1 VTGVRGAARDNTI
14 EAWREYSYLMQDL
27 IAEQREEIN
36 RLKAK
41 VNKLEQ
47 KLGKKGSEDESR

>member
-1 VTGVRGAARDNTI
+1 
-14 EAWREYSYLMQDL
+14 MQDL